1 MNTYKLLCLTV
12 IFTLISFKSNAQSP
26 LPIHVGI
33 KAGSNYSELP
43 VSKGSDSKYAAGF
56 FGGAMARFDF
66 KRFFIQNE
74 ILYSEKSSK
83 IEKTASLPSK
93 NLKWRS
99 LEMPLVIGYKI
110 IDQSMLNV
118 RVFGGGVYSYV
129 LDENISSVSQL
140 KTAYGKFNKS
150 NIGYQVG
157 AGIEI
162 SKFTL
167 DVTYQG
173 GLNNL
178 SKEFSSKPNSFNIGV
193 GYFIF

>member
-1 MNTYKLLCLTV
+1 MNTYKLLWLTV

-83 IEKTASLPSK
+83 IERTASLPSK

-118 RVFGGGVYSYV
+118 RVFGGGIYSYV
-129 LDENISSVSQL
+129 LDENISSVNQL

-173 GLNNL
+173 GLNNI

>member
-1 MNTYKLLCLTV
+1 MNTYKLLWLAV

-83 IEKTASLPSK
+83 IERTASLPSK

-173 GLNNL
+173 GLNNI